1 MKIDEITCWKGYRKS
16 GTQAGTGKNK
26 GKRVN
31 KCVKE
36 EDISEVAPIVLAG
49 AIAARWVLGFAIK
62 RGGVP
67 LIKWL
72 AKKAFKWGLV
82 SAGAIKAAEWG
93 WDIVVEYLG
102 EEIAGWLQENAVEL
116 ATVVVL
122 IVAAAK
128 LKNYIENKMYSRADA
143 TEMTEMYK
151 QKDGDYALDSD
162 PKPTKKK
169 RGPHPLGG
177 KLVG

>member
-36 EDISEVAPIVLAG
+36 L
-49 AIAARWVLGFAIK
+49 
-62 RGGVP
+62 
-67 LIKWL
+67 
-72 AKKAFKWGLV
+72 
-82 SAGAIKAAEWG
+82 
-93 WDIVVEYLG
+93 
-102 EEIAGWLQENAVEL
+102 
-116 ATVVVL
+116 
-122 IVAAAK
+122 
-128 LKNYIENKMYSRADA
+128 
-143 TEMTEMYK
+143 YK